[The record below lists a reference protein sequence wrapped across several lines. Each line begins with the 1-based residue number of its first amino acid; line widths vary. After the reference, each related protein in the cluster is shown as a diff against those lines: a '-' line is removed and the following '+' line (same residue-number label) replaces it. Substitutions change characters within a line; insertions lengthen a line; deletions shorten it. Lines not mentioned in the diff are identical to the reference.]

1 MNRKRISLLPCA
13 CFAMLI
19 VFILDSKT
27 CAIGAADGLT
37 LCIKTV
43 IPSLLPM
50 MVLSS
55 VISQAQ
61 ILKPMWLSR
70 LLGVPNGAESFFISG
85 VLGGY
90 PVGAK
95 CIAEAYHSKKLSHE
109 DAAHLLCFCN
119 NAGPSFIFGI
129 CGSFFSTAYIPL
141 LIWMIQI
148 FSALI
153 TGIITARESNS
164 KAVHAEKNEYNLTS
178 AVTSSIKAMGQIC
191 GWIILFRV
199 VMTFLQ
205 KWILWILP
213 KHLQI
218 LAFGI
223 LEITNGCCTL
233 AELSDNSVR
242 FILCSIMLA
251 FGGLCVTAQTHAVT
265 PGLPI
270 GTYIRGKLLQ
280 TTVCFILS
288 ISICA
293 AFPICQVN
301 AVAVMTILLI
311 LIASVFLL
319 YQMKKA
325 IAFSGNMMYNKRKLC
340 KKR

>member
-1 MNRKRISLLPCA
+1 MNQKKTFLLPYA

-85 VLGGY
+85 ILGGY

-95 CIAEAYHSKKLSHE
+95 CIAEAYHGHRLSHK

-148 FSALI
+148 FGAVI
-153 TGIITARESNS
+153 TGIITAEGPNTN
-164 KAVHAEKNEYNLTS
+164 AVHSEENKYSLTS
-178 AVTSSIKAMGQIC
+178 AITSSIKAMGQIC

-199 VMTFLQ
+199 VMTFMR
-205 KWILWILP
+205 KWILWI
-213 KHLQI
+213 
-218 LAFGI
+218 
-223 LEITNGCCTL
+223 
-233 AELSDNSVR
+233 
-242 FILCSIMLA
+242 
-251 FGGLCVTAQTHAVT
+251 
-265 PGLPI
+265 
-270 GTYIRGKLLQ
+270 
-280 TTVCFILS
+280 
-288 ISICA
+288 
-293 AFPICQVN
+293 
-301 AVAVMTILLI
+301 
-311 LIASVFLL
+311 
-319 YQMKKA
+319 
-325 IAFSGNMMYNKRKLC
+325 
-340 KKR
+340 